1 MKFGF
6 PMAWSVTTL
15 AWGVYAFR
23 NSYVQA
29 GQLDIVLDSLRWPL
43 DYFIKCHV
51 SDNQLYAQVQN
62 TLTNSI

>member
-6 PMAWSVTTL
+6 TMASSVTIL

-23 NSYVQA
+23 DSYVQA
-29 GQLDIVLDSLRWPL
+29 GQLDIVLDSLKWPL

-51 SDNQLYAQVQN
+51 RDNQLYGQVQN
-62 TLTNSI
+62 TLTSST